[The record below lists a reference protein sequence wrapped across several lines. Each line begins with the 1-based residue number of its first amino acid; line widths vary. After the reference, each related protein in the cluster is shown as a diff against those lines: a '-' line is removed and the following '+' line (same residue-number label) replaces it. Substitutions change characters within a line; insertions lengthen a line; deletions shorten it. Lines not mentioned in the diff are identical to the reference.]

1 VPPQAEVGAK
11 LFQGRHYDRLVRIN
25 TNVSSLQALRAVS
38 EHTKQIENSTGK
50 ISSGT
55 RVRSAAD
62 DAASLSLGLKSQTT
76 IRSQHQALRNA
87 NDVISEFQVAEGGMN
102 EISAM
107 LTRLREL
114 SIQASSDTL
123 QDEDRGML
131 NEEYMALRHEIERQ
145 SKTTR
150 YRGDTLLR
158 PSGNSDKREF
168 QIGTASDANSRL
180 VVNQEDLTLSEFNMG
195 IVDSNVETG
204 EEARI
209 NLKYIDQAIEK
220 VALNRARV
228 GAMSN
233 RVQSTI
239 NNLDVSRVNESAAN
253 SQRMDTDYAFE
264 TAEKI
269 RGEQK
274 LQAATSVLSQA
285 NNLGAAALKLI
296 KDS

>member
-1 VPPQAEVGAK
+1 M
-11 LFQGRHYDRLVRIN
+11 RIN
-25 TNVSSLQALRAVS
+25 TNVSSLQAIRAVS
-38 EHTKQIENSTGK
+38 EHTKQVENSSGK

-62 DAASLSLGLKSQTT
+62 DAASLSLGLKSNSH
-76 IRSQHQALRNA
+76 IRSQHQAIRNA

-102 EISAM
+102 EVSAM

-114 SIQASSDTL
+114 SIQASSDHL
-123 QDEDRGML
+123 QDSDRGML
-131 NEEYMALRHEIERQ
+131 NEEYMALRHEIEREV
-145 SKTTR
+145 KTTR
-150 YRGDTLLR
+150 FRGDALLR
-158 PSGNSDKREF
+158 PDTGSSKREF
-168 QIGTASDANSRL
+168 QIGTSSDANSKL
-180 VVNQEDLTLSEFNMG
+180 VVNQEDLTLSEFNMS
-195 IVDSNVETG
+195 IVDSHVSSA
-204 EEARI
+204 EEARL
-209 NLKYIDQAIEK
+209 NLQYIDQAIQK
-220 VALNRARV
+220 VAENRARV

-239 NNLDVSRVNESAAN
+239 NNLDIAKVNESAAN

-274 LQAATSVLSQA
+274 LQAATSVLSQT

-296 KDS
+296 KES